1 MTDTENE
8 VLSHETETEIV
19 LGEETENVDEEKT
32 SDVKITKKAVSPRLD
47 PSKRSVKDL
56 TQEEKEIIIANAKK
70 GIENEFFDVKF
81 FKNGNARVIAK
92 KSKTPTVSQKV
103 IKNNNDGKVYLSN
116 DQLLME
122 HIIELNSRLD
132 KLTGKHKKLKKKYRS
147 LKNDIYIDSEEIPT
161 VEQTKNEE
169 QNEEQEQKEVIFSSE
184 AQVSEPQEQI
194 YNVPVQRGWRARVQ
208 YL

>member
-1 MTDTENE
+1 MNF
-8 VLSHETETEIV
+8 L
-19 LGEETENVDEEKT
+19 T
-32 SDVKITKKAVSPRLD
+32 S
-47 PSKRSVKDL
+47 
-56 TQEEKEIIIANAKK
+56 N
-70 GIENEFFDVKF
+70 F
-81 FKNGNARVIAK
+81 FKNGNARVTAK

-132 KLTGKHKKLKKKYRS
+132 KLTGKHKKLKKKYHR
-147 LKNDIYIDSEEIPT
+147 LRDDIYIDAEEIPS
-161 VEQTKNEE
+161 VEQTLNDE
-169 QNEEQEQKEVIFSSE
+169 QVSLDARNSQGSEQKEDIVSSE
-184 AQVSEPQEQI
+184 AQVSSERQEQV